1 MRSTYQVE
9 LYRLQ
14 STHMWRDLI
23 WDRIEQEKG
32 DWERDGCRRG
42 IEGSRAC
49 SRDKISTIPLTGIAK
64 KNWFLDTHN
73 TYVSG
78 FMMLS
83 PFSEI
88 CNNGLQLRF
97 MKVITPYVYRMFCN
111 QKYSIL
117 NGTSLIFIES
127 ECTCVYMN
135 ICTGIIVIYVST
147 IDEESIYKSMVYSRL
162 SSGES

>member
-1 MRSTYQVE
+1 
-9 LYRLQ
+9 
-14 STHMWRDLI
+14 
-23 WDRIEQEKG
+23 
-32 DWERDGCRRG
+32 
-42 IEGSRAC
+42 
-49 SRDKISTIPLTGIAK
+49 
-64 KNWFLDTHN
+64 
-73 TYVSG
+73 
-78 FMMLS
+78 MLS

-135 ICTGIIVIYVST
+135 VCTGIIVIYVST
-147 IDEESIYKSMVYSRL
+147 IDEESIYKSMVYS
-162 SSGES
+162 SGES

>member
-64 KNWFLDTHN
+64 KKIGSWILTIHVFQVSWCCRRSLKYATTVYNWGSWKSSHH
-73 TYVSG
+73 
-78 FMMLS
+78 
-83 PFSEI
+83 
-88 CNNGLQLRF
+88 
-97 MKVITPYVYRMFCN
+97 VYRMFCN

-127 ECTCVYMN
+127 ECMCVYMN
-135 ICTGIIVIYVST
+135 VCTGIIVIYVST
-147 IDEESIYKSMVYSRL
+147 IDEESIYKSMVYS
-162 SSGES
+162 SGES